1 MLTNA
6 ANKPFLDFFI
16 HAEDG
21 AQEAGVIEEIIVTAQ
36 KRGQEVQD
44 VPMAISAVTNEQ
56 IQNLGVVGLDELQST
71 VPSLTVQ
78 KLGQRE
84 TITIRCIAPP
94 GSTLPTVGRYLDEM
108 DINQLSTGNGVDI
121 PLVDLSRIEVL
132 KGPQGTLYGEGSI
145 GGTVKYITQAPTF
158 GETDGIFEV
167 SARSTAHG
175 DVGYRTHIAG
185 NLPIDSE
192 TFGVRLTAFYEDEPG
207 WIDNSALGDDANDQ
221 QRWFARIRADWEP
234 SDTFKAEFLYQT
246 YDSELSILSSTN
258 SPDGFESDA
267 YATEGNETD
276 YDLYSLKLNVDL
288 GWAELTSVS
297 SYQERFAQIDLDAT
311 GQLPLSGTRI
321 SWVFGEET
329 TSFTQEIRLSG
340 EAGDNLFWTAG
351 LFYKDFESESDSLS
365 TNEGP
370 FDPFFE
376 LVFVILFFGGSVKIN
391 N

>member
-1 MLTNA
+1 MKKSKKGLLA
-6 ANKPFLDFFI
+6 ALVSIFSATGAVST

-84 TITIRCIAPP
+84 TITIRSIAPP

-288 GWAELTSVS
+288 GWA
-297 SYQERFAQIDLDAT
+297 
-311 GQLPLSGTRI
+311 
-321 SWVFGEET
+321 
-329 TSFTQEIRLSG
+329 
-340 EAGDNLFWTAG
+340 
-351 LFYKDFESESDSLS
+351 
-365 TNEGP
+365 
-370 FDPFFE
+370 
-376 LVFVILFFGGSVKIN
+376 
-391 N
+391 